1 MTTKPTPNPRI
12 LLMGCGA
19 VGGVL
24 AGGLIHAGHKVEIV
38 THNPEISKAIAE
50 EGLRLTTPAGLR
62 TLPAA
67 VCADACPDLDAV
79 TGPFDI
85 ILLAMKATEV
95 EDAAREIRPQLGPET
110 VVVTLQNGIV
120 EDRVRAILNDG
131 ADRTPVIGAIVGW
144 GATMHAPGIY
154 EMTSAGKTTIGE
166 LDGAIIDRLQ
176 LVRAALDSAVP
187 TVMTDN
193 IYGALWS
200 KLAINAVV
208 TTLGAVSGQRLGQ
221 MLRRAAVR
229 RLALAV
235 ISEVLDVAAAL
246 DIDLQPVAETL
257 DLHRLYQSPHQRMRR
272 LLPNA
277 LPKHLIMYAV
287 GLKFRRLKSSMLQSL
302 ERGREPEIAFMNG
315 YVVDRAREV
324 GVPVPIN
331 AALTEMVLE
340 IAAGKRQSEP
350 RNLHALL

>member
-1 MTTKPTPNPRI
+1 MTSTLTKNPRI

-24 AGGLIHAGHKVEIV
+24 AGGLLHAGHNVEIV
-38 THNPEISKAIAE
+38 THNPAISKAIAE

-62 TLPAA
+62 MLPAA

-79 TGPFDI
+79 SGPFDL

-95 EDAAREIRPQLGPET
+95 EDAAKELGPQLGPEA

-120 EDRVRAILNDG
+120 EDRVRAILDDG
-131 ADRTPVIGAIVGW
+131 ADRTPVIGALVGW

-166 LDGAIIDRLQ
+166 LDGALTERLQ
-176 LVRAALDSAVP
+176 QVRAVLDSAVP

-200 KLAINAVV
+200 KLAINVVV
-208 TTLGAVSGQRLGQ
+208 TTLGAVTGEVLGQ
-221 MLRRAAVR
+221 MMRRVSVR
-229 RLALAV
+229 RLALAI
-235 ISEVLDVAAAL
+235 ISEVLDVAAAKG
-246 DIDLQPVAETL
+246 IELQPVAETL
-257 DLHRLYQSPHQRMRR
+257 DLHRLYQPLRLRMRR
-272 LLPNA
+272 WRPGA
-277 LPKHLIMYAV
+277 LPKHLIMAAV
-287 GLKFRRLKSSMLQSL
+287 GLKYRRLKSSMLQSL

-315 YVVDRAREV
+315 YVVERAREV

-331 AALTEMVLE
+331 AALTEMVWE
-340 IAAGKRQSEP
+340 IAAGERESEP
-350 RNLHALL
+350 GNLSALL